1 MKIPFFNRKSA
12 LPARAGN
19 PHFASRDAARARRL
33 SILVFLPPL
42 FAALFIGAV
51 AGLDAPVLLVLVAG
65 ALFAMLATFVINANI
80 FLQVMF
86 VMTFLVQGSAQYF
99 GGIRTA
105 TWVAA
110 GMGGLFMLRVLMDF
124 VLQRRGRKTAG
135 DIRSEGLGVLFATLV
150 FLACYGAS
158 VALNRP
164 SLGQLISSVKST
176 LLMFG
181 VFATFLWF
189 YWKTS
194 QIERLWKIAIVV
206 MLLQLP
212 VAVYQH
218 FFVATLRDNGHD
230 SVVGTFGGVPLFGG
244 LSSMLA
250 LFTITVMCYSMA
262 RWNHGLMKGWQTLAI
277 CATGIA
283 IILLGEVKASFLW
296 LPLCAFIVLRR
307 RIMKNL
313 FSLAVY
319 GMMSGVLLAGIYYT
333 YKTLYWEEQ
342 PYRHRTAAQEEKERF
357 YFFDTRN
364 VDYRTGEISRGA
376 SLAFWFKDVQT
387 GLPRRLLG
395 YGPGASKSAGPLGG
409 GGAVA
414 KRFAPLNVDAT
425 AMAMLLW
432 DVGLVGALAYASIIV
447 TGIWT
452 GWRTIRRSQRGPREL
467 SIAETSTG
475 IMAVFL
481 TMLVYNRTQLDEPTV
496 QLLFMFLLGCIV
508 QMARFPRRAEDVE
521 ALQAADAPVARRPGV
536 FSPAR
541 PALQG
546 YR

>member
-1 MKIPFFNRKSA
+1 MKIPFFKRKSA
-12 LPARAGN
+12 LGARAGN

-33 SILVFLPPL
+33 SVLVFLPPL

-86 VMTFLVQGSAQYF
+86 VMTFVVQGSAQYF

-124 VLQRRGRKTAG
+124 VLQRRSRRTAG
-135 DIRSEGLGVLFATLV
+135 NVRAEGLGVMFATLV

-164 SLGQLISSVKST
+164 PLAHLVSSVKST

-189 YWKTS
+189 YWKTP
-194 QIERLWKIAIVV
+194 QIERLWNIAIGV
-206 MLLQLP
+206 LLVQLP
-212 VAVYQH
+212 VVVYQH
-218 FFVATLRDNGHD
+218 FFVASQRANGHD
-230 SVVGTFGGVPLFGG
+230 SVVGTFGGVPLWGG

-262 RWNHGLMKGWQTLAI
+262 RWNHGLMKGWQTLGI
-277 CATGIA
+277 CAVSLV
-283 IILLGEVKASFLW
+283 IIMLGEVKASFLW
-296 LPLCAFIVLRR
+296 LPLCTFLVLRK

-319 GMMSGVLLAGIYYT
+319 SMMAAVLLGGMYYT
-333 YKTLYWEEQ
+333 YKTLYWAEQ
-342 PYRHRTAAQEEKERF
+342 PFRHRTAAQEEKERF

-364 VDYRTGEISRGA
+364 VNYRTGEVSRGA
-376 SLAFWFKDVQT
+376 SLALWVRDQRT
-387 GLPRRLLG
+387 DLAHRLLG
-395 YGPGASKSAGPLGG
+395 YGPGASKAAGPLGG
-409 GGAVA
+409 GGTVA
-414 KRFAPLNVDAT
+414 KRFAPLSVAAT

-432 DVGLVGALAYASIIV
+432 DVGLVGALAYTSIIV
-447 TGIWT
+447 TAIWA
-452 GWRTIRRSQRGPREL
+452 GRRYIRRAEGGPREMA
-467 SIAETSTG
+467 IVQTSTA
-475 IMAVFL
+475 IMVVFF

-508 QMARFPRRAEDVE
+508 QMTRFPRLPED
-521 ALQAADAPVARRPGV
+521 AQGAPQAAAPAARRPGV
-536 FSPAR
+536 YSPAR

>member
-1 MKIPFFNRKSA
+1 MKIPFFKRKSA
-12 LPARAGN
+12 LGVRAAN

-33 SILVFLPPL
+33 SFLVFLPPL

-124 VLQRRGRKTAG
+124 VLRRRGRRTAG
-135 DIRSEGLGVLFATLV
+135 DVRAEGLGVMFATLV

-164 SLGQLISSVKST
+164 AFGQLFSSVKST

-189 YWKTS
+189 YWKTA
-194 QIERLWKIAIVV
+194 QIERLWNIAIGI
-206 MLLQLP
+206 MLVQLP
-212 VAVYQH
+212 VAAYQH
-218 FFVATLRDNGHD
+218 FFIASQRDNGHD
-230 SVVGTFGGVPLFGG
+230 SVVGTFGGIPLFGG

-250 LFTITVMCYSMA
+250 LFTITIMCYSMA

-277 CATGIA
+277 CAIS
-283 IILLGEVKASFLW
+283 IVVIMLGEVKASFLW
-296 LPLCAFIVLRR
+296 LPLCTFIVLRK

-313 FSLAVY
+313 FTLAVY
-319 GMMSGVLLAGIYYT
+319 SMMASALLGGLYYT
-333 YKTLYWEEQ
+333 YKTLYWAEQ
-342 PYRHRTAAQEEKERF
+342 PYHHRTAAQEEKERF

-364 VDYRTGEISRGA
+364 VDYRTGEVSRGA
-376 SLAFWFKDVQT
+376 SLAFWVKDLRT
-387 GLPRRLLG
+387 DLPHRLLG
-395 YGPGASKSAGPLGG
+395 YGPGASKPAGPLGG
-409 GGAVA
+409 GGPVA
-414 KRFAPLNVDAT
+414 KRFAPLSVSAT

-432 DVGLVGALAYASIIV
+432 DVGLVGAFAYTSIIV
-447 TGIWT
+447 IAIWN
-452 GWRTIRRSQRGPREL
+452 GRRYIRRGEGGPREM
-467 SIAETSTG
+467 SIVQTSTA
-475 IMAVFL
+475 IMVVFL
-481 TMLVYNRTQLDEPTV
+481 TLLVYNRTQLDEPTV

-508 QMARFPRRAEDVE
+508 QMTRFPR
-521 ALQAADAPVARRPGV
+521 LAADAHERQDAPAPAARRPGV
-536 FSPAR
+536 YSPGRA
-541 PALQG
+541 ALQG
-546 YR
+546 FR